1 MRLVCDRLT
10 NGVSKRNMASFIA
23 SATIELVYTV
33 FLLETDVDFV
43 SIGTP
48 CYLTAITQGNIPF
61 IFLSFSLIPPFTLP
75 IPTFSFFPIS
85 PPPIS
90 NATQF
95 SNYFHLD
102 TQFSFKHNSSFLF
115 QWWQVLCSSYS
126 SLSYSHFKIF
136 IQVLYTPLFNFF
148 FNFYSKTKFYSSTI
162 RDFVFTFYFIH
173 VLFYSRSIQV
183 FYSNSIHIF
192 IFYYMDF
199 PFINTWTIHAPT
211 ITTSNQISA
220 SFIHWIM
227 ILSQRWIRSVEHA

>member
-95 SNYFHLD
+95 SNYVHMD
-102 TQFSFKHNSSFLF
+102 AQFSST
-115 QWWQVLCSSYS
+115 
-126 SLSYSHFKIF
+126 
-136 IQVLYTPLFNFF
+136 IQVFIPLVTSFMQLLLMFVLF
-148 FNFYSKTKFYSSTI
+148 PFQDFYSSI
-162 RDFVFTFYFIH
+162 IH
-173 VLFYSRSIQV
+173 ASIQFFLQFLFKDQILFKYYSRFRIHILFYSRSIQV
-183 FYSNSIHIF
+183 FYSYSIHILYF
-192 IFYYMDF
+192 TTWSF
-199 PFINTWTIHAPT
+199 PFTNK
-211 ITTSNQISA
+211 
-220 SFIHWIM
+220 
-227 ILSQRWIRSVEHA
+227 